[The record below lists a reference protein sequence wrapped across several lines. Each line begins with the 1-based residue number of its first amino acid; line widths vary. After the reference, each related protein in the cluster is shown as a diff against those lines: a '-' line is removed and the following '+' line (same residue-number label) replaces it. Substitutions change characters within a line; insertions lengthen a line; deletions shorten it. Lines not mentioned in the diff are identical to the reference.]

1 MDCPSTCFP
10 EDARTPPW
18 NNTTVLR
25 GSPGAE
31 VAELRKRSGKDL
43 VLLAGAEIARV
54 VMAADVIDAYCVFIY
69 PLVLGSGKPL
79 FVAGAEKRDLRLVRA
94 QTFGESGVVML
105 NYRPRRWAIAEGGKS
120 SVPVP
125 KNSS

>member
-1 MDCPSTCFP
+1 MGRHVC
-10 EDARTPPW
+10 ARNSRPLARWSARRRLTIAQRPNGRFW
-18 NNTTVLR
+18 NQR
-25 GSPGAE
+25 G
-31 VAELRKRSGKDL
+31 KRFYLETDGE
-43 VLLAGAEIARV
+43 AEIAVRSE
-54 VMAADVIDAYCVFIY
+54 IE
-69 PLVLGSGKPL
+69 LVLGSGKPL